1 MFLISIPAFLTVDKF
16 GRRTI
21 VIWGGLLLMFCML
34 VIGSL
39 YASNNVIRGK
49 GAGRWVVIVLI
60 FVFALAYVST
70 WGIVGKIYASEIQP
84 AHNRATANALAQALN
99 FVSYADTARR
109 ERFTN
114 EGQQYTNF
122 LTAFITPIFLARFS
136 SGPYFLFAALTAST
150 RGLVALD
157 AGDEVEVPG
166 IDSRGLHITHSREA
180 VDCQIPRQSRPEREL
195 IEKVDHPCEDELIVS
210 ERR

>member
-1 MFLISIPAFLTVDKF
+1 MFVISIPAFLTVDKF

-21 VIWGGLLLMFCML
+21 VISGGLLLMFCML

-39 YASNNVIRGK
+39 YASNNVIRGE

-99 FVSYADTARR
+99 FVSCADTARP
-109 ERFTN
+109 EYFTD
-114 EGQQYTNF
+114 EGGQYTNF

-150 RGLVALD
+150 LVVLWLWMPETKLRSLESIQEVFTSPIHEKLSTVRFRGRV
-157 AGDEVEVPG
+157 
-166 IDSRGLHITHSREA
+166 T
-180 VDCQIPRQSRPEREL
+180 QSEN
-195 IEKVDHPCEDELIVS
+195 
-210 ERR
+210 

>member
-49 GAGRWVVIVLI
+49 GAGRWVIIVLI

-150 RGLVALD
+150 LVVLWLWMPETKSRFLESIQEVFTSPIHEKLSIVRFRGRVAQN
-157 AGDEVEVPG
+157 EN
-166 IDSRGLHITHSREA
+166 
-180 VDCQIPRQSRPEREL
+180 
-195 IEKVDHPCEDELIVS
+195 
-210 ERR
+210 

>member
-1 MFLISIPAFLTVDKF
+1 MLTAYQYAPTLFAQAGLPGSTASFLASGVSAILMFLISIPAFLTVDKF

-21 VIWGGLLLMFCML
+21 VIWGGLLLMFCVL
-34 VIGSL
+34 VIGCL

-99 FVSYADTARR
+99 FVSRSRYCS
-109 ERFTN
+109 
-114 EGQQYTNF
+114 
-122 LTAFITPIFLARFS
+122 I
-136 SGPYFLFAALTAST
+136 
-150 RGLVALD
+150 
-157 AGDEVEVPG
+157 EVV
-166 IDSRGLHITHSREA
+166 
-180 VDCQIPRQSRPEREL
+180 C
-195 IEKVDHPCEDELIVS
+195 
-210 ERR
+210 

>member
-39 YASNNVIRGK
+39 YASNNVIHGK

-150 RGLVALD
+150 LVVLWLWMPETKSRSLESIQEVFTSPIHEKLSIVRFRGRVAQN
-157 AGDEVEVPG
+157 EN
-166 IDSRGLHITHSREA
+166 
-180 VDCQIPRQSRPEREL
+180 
-195 IEKVDHPCEDELIVS
+195 
-210 ERR
+210 